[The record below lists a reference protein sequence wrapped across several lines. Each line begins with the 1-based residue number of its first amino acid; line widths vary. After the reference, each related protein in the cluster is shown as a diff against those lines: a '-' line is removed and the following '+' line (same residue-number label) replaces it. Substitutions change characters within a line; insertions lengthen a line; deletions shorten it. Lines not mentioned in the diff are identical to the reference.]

1 MSIKNKKIY
10 VLGGS
15 GTIGL
20 PVTKFLKDNGAKV
33 INLDINNSNNDIIFE
48 KIDVAEL
55 EDIEKKL
62 LEITEKHGD
71 PDVFINCS
79 YPKTDEWAELT
90 FKTSNLTNFKTN
102 LDLHL
107 LSYIWISNL
116 FAQQMVRKNTNG
128 SIILT
133 SSIYGTIPQKQN
145 LYEGTNL
152 SKNIAY
158 PVIKAGINQHCK
170 QMASFY
176 GKNNIRVNTVSPGG
190 LEGKIAGKE
199 LQQDEAFK
207 EKYISRTPMKRMCKP
222 SDLVQTY
229 LFLSSNDSSYITG
242 QDFIVDGGF
251 SLN

>member
-20 PVTKFLKDNGAKV
+20 PVAKFLKDNGAKV
-33 INLDINNSNNDIIFE
+33 INLDINNSNNDFIFE

-55 EDIEKKL
+55 EGIEKKL

-79 YPKTDEWAELT
+79 YPKTDEWADLT

-152 SKNIAY
+152 SENIAY
-158 PVIKAGINQHCK
+158 PCLL
-170 QMASFY
+170 Y
-176 GKNNIRVNTVSPGG
+176 T
-190 LEGKIAGKE
+190 
-199 LQQDEAFK
+199 
-207 EKYISRTPMKRMCKP
+207 
-222 SDLVQTY
+222 SDAA
-229 LFLSSNDSSYITG
+229 D
-242 QDFIVDGGF
+242 D
-251 SLN
+251 